1 MIVCVKMATISILAN
16 TMRPSVDRRL
26 HDTTFRAGKFS
37 WQDPAHSW
45 KAGPCEVMTVENL
58 FEDLDVIHFQFSV
71 KTLSF
76 PLSVTNKDNS
86 GCKMEFWMSEIVSNK
101 MPEQSDTGTVK

>member
-1 MIVCVKMATISILAN
+1 
-16 TMRPSVDRRL
+16 
-26 HDTTFRAGKFS
+26 
-37 WQDPAHSW
+37 
-45 KAGPCEVMTVENL
+45 MTVENL